1 MTDTLLEKKISDL
14 QGKIITWAKE
24 NNLWKEFGVF
34 RTYFE
39 HYNDEPSEITACI
52 TVLEIDSW
60 FYDAIYGAHDW
71 KLRNEFD
78 SLVDETEFWYD
89 FYSHNVLLFY
99 CKEDDLNKLYLDY
112 FEWQWIS
119 NIIQPD
125 YTNLYQEV
133 FEYFNIKPKKLYS
146 LTSRKLEILVSEI
159 FRNQGYQT
167 ILGPGNNDG
176 GVDLRIYQ
184 KDEIDQIVTLV
195 QVKKYKENLPI
206 KLESVA
212 YLQAIVDEEKA
223 NRGLFITTS
232 RYLPQ
237 AKKFATRQNK
247 KLILSDSIDISRWCE
262 TVKTK
267 IVRDKS
273 LAITD
278 ESILNLLQNQ
288 NGLIGKVVVGDTGYN
303 NITNDFCVIVKDTPY
318 VSLLMRVP
326 KVKIKFYDP
335 PHNFLGDEIPL
346 LDETLLKYKNKGNI
360 FRATK
365 FVSSDG
371 TITFFGQKIF
381 YYLWDGKPRYFD
393 LLD

>member
-1 MTDTLLEKKISDL
+1 MTDDLLEKKITDL
-14 QGKIITWAKE
+14 QNKIITWAKK

-39 HYNDEPSEITACI
+39 HFQDEPSETTACI
-52 TVLEIDSW
+52 TVLEIDSN
-60 FYDAIYGAHDW
+60 FYEAMYGEYGW
-71 KLRNEFD
+71 QLRNEFD
-78 SLVDETEFWYD
+78 LLVDGTEFWYE
-89 FYSHNVLLFY
+89 FYTHSTLVFY
-99 CKEDDLNKLYLDY
+99 CNEEELNKLYLDY

-119 NIIQPD
+119 NIIKPD

-133 FEYFNIKPKKLYS
+133 FEYFNLNPKKLYS
-146 LTSRKLEILVSEI
+146 LTPRKLEILISEI
-159 FRNQGYQT
+159 FKNQGFHT

-195 QVKKYKENLPI
+195 QIKKYKESLPI

-232 RYLPQ
+232 KYLPQ
-237 AKKFATRQNK
+237 AKKFASRQNK
-247 KLILSDSIDISRWCE
+247 KLILSDSADISRWCDV
-262 TVKTK
+262 VKTR

-278 ESILNLLQNQ
+278 ESILNILKDE
-288 NGLIGKVVVGDTGYN
+288 NGLIGKIVVASIGYN
-303 NITNDFCVIVKDTPY
+303 CIENDFCIILKDTPY

-326 KVKIKFYDP
+326 AKNVKSYDP
-335 PHNFLGDEIPL
+335 PYNFQGAEIPL
-346 LDETLLKYKNKGNI
+346 LDETILKYKNKENI
-360 FRATK
+360 FRASK
-365 FVSSDG
+365 SISKSGRISFA
-371 TITFFGQKIF
+371 GQKK
-381 YYLWDGKPRYFD
+381 YYTLWDGKPRYFD